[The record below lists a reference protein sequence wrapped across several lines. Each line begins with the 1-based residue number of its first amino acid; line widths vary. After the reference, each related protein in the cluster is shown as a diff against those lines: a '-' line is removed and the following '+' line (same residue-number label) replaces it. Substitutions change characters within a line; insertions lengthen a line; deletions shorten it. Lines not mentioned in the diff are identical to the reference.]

1 VDGNN
6 RYEER
11 ETMSAREP
19 DVAVRRENSKEASG
33 RPGRGRFPQ
42 PGDVLA
48 SRPAAR
54 ADIYEISVVPTRAD
68 LAAMRYDDAMEK
80 VRQLARLL
88 SVDGWY
94 TPDHIHFA
102 RIVSHRN

>member
-1 VDGNN
+1 
-6 RYEER
+6 
-11 ETMSAREP
+11 MSAHEP
-19 DVAVRRENSKEASG
+19 DVAVRGENSKKVSG
-33 RPGRGRFPQ
+33 MPSRGRFPQ

-48 SRPAAR
+48 SRPTAR
-54 ADIYEISVVPTRAD
+54 VDIYEISVVPTRAD
-68 LAAMRYDDAMEK
+68 LDAMRYDDAIEK

-102 RIVSHRN
+102 RIVSHRH